1 MTSEPWSEK
10 AFGSISRS
18 AIAATKTGGHVQA
31 AHENLV
37 TF

>member
-31 AHENLV
+31 APENLV